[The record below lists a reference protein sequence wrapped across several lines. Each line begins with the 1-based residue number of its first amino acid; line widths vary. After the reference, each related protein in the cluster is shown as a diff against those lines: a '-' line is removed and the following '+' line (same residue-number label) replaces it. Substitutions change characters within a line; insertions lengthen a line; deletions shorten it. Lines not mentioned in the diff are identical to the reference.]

1 MHRKKLHAMF
11 GLKWNPFTPDQPTE
25 AFCVTPRIE
34 SFCGRVDAMIHD
46 GGFALV
52 TGEVGNGKSVVLRIL
67 AARLADLPE
76 VCVGTI
82 TRPQSGIAD
91 FYRELGDLFG
101 VALKPHNRWAGFKA
115 LRERWHAH
123 AEASRLRPVLL
134 VDEAQEMNPPVLNEL
149 RFLASGQFDAESY
162 LTVVLAGDVRL
173 PDRFRHP
180 DLVPL
185 GSRIR
190 TRLVLDYATRD
201 DLEHVLVNALKKAGA
216 PELIAKPVREAL
228 VEHAG
233 GNYRVM
239 MTAAGELLLAAA
251 EKGCAEIDEKLY
263 FEVFETRAAARAT
276 TRTRSR
282 T

>member
-1 MHRKKLHAMF
+1 MHRKKLHALF
-11 GLKWNPFTPDQPTE
+11 GLKWNPFTPDQPTD
-25 AFCVTPRIE
+25 AFWVTPPIE
-34 SFCGRVDAMIHD
+34 SFCARVDAMIHD

-52 TGEVGNGKSVVLRIL
+52 TGEVGTGKSVVLRVL
-67 AARLADLPE
+67 AARLGELPE
-76 VCVGTI
+76 VCVGTL
-82 TRPQSGIAD
+82 TRPQSGLAD

-101 VALKPHNRWAGFKA
+101 VELRPHNRWAGFKA

-134 VDEAQEMNPPVLNEL
+134 VDEAQEMTPPVLSEL
-149 RFLASGQFDAESY
+149 RFLASAPFDAESY

-173 PDRFRHP
+173 PEKFRHP
-180 DLVPL
+180 DLLPL

-190 TRLVLDYATRD
+190 TRLVLDYASRE
-201 DLEHVLVNALKKAGA
+201 DLEHVLDNALKNAGA
-216 PELIAKPVREAL
+216 PELMAESVRAAL

-251 EKGCAEIDEKLY
+251 EQGCSEIDDKLY
-263 FEVFETRAAARAT
+263 VQLFDKRST
-276 TRTRSR
+276 TRHRRR

>member
-1 MHRKKLHAMF
+1 MHRKKLHALF
-11 GLKWNPFTPDQPTE
+11 GLKWNPFTPDQPTD
-25 AFCVTPRIE
+25 AFWVTPPIE
-34 SFCGRVDAMIHD
+34 SFCARVDAMIHD

-52 TGEVGNGKSVVLRIL
+52 TGEVGTGKSVVLRVL
-67 AARLADLPE
+67 AARLGELPE
-76 VCVGTI
+76 VCVGTL
-82 TRPQSGIAD
+82 TRPQSGLAD

-101 VALKPHNRWAGFKA
+101 VELRPHNRWAGFKA

-134 VDEAQEMNPPVLNEL
+134 VDEAQEMTPPVLNEL
-149 RFLASGQFDAESY
+149 RFLASAPFDAESY

-173 PDRFRHP
+173 PEKFRHP
-180 DLVPL
+180 DLLPL

-190 TRLVLDYATRD
+190 TRLVLDYASRE
-201 DLEHVLVNALKKAGA
+201 DLEHVLDNALKNAGA
-216 PELIAKPVREAL
+216 PELMAESVRAAL

-251 EKGCAEIDEKLY
+251 EQGCSEIDDKLY
-263 FEVFETRAAARAT
+263 VQLFDKRST
-276 TRTRSR
+276 TRHRRR

>member
-1 MHRKKLHAMF
+1 MHRKKLHALF

-25 AFCVTPRIE
+25 ALCVTPPIE

-52 TGEVGNGKSVVLRIL
+52 TGEAGNGKSVVLRIL

-76 VCVGTI
+76 VSVGSI
-82 TRPQSGIAD
+82 TRPQSGLAD
-91 FYRELGDLFG
+91 FYRELGDMFG
-101 VALKPHNRWAGFKA
+101 VELRPHNRWAGFKA
-115 LRERWHAH
+115 LRERWKAH

-134 VDEAQEMNPPVLNEL
+134 VDEAQEMTPPVLNEL
-149 RFLASGQFDAESY
+149 RFLAAGQFDAEAY
-162 LTVVLAGDVRL
+162 LTVVLAGDSRL

-180 DLVPL
+180 DLIPL

-190 TRLVLDYATRD
+190 TRLVLDYAARD
-201 DLEHVLVNALKKAGA
+201 DLERVLANALKKAGA
-216 PELIAKPVREAL
+216 ADLIAKPVRDAL
-228 VEHAG
+228 VEHAA

-251 EKGCAEIDEKLY
+251 EREVAEIDEKLY
-263 FEVFETRAAARAT
+263 FEVFETRTTRRSAA
-276 TRTRSR
+276 RTRSR

>member
-1 MHRKKLHAMF
+1 MHRKKLHALF
-11 GLKWNPFTPDQPTE
+11 GLKWNPFTPDQPTD
-25 AFCVTPRIE
+25 AFWVTPPIE
-34 SFCGRVDAMIHD
+34 SFCARVDAMIHD

-52 TGEVGNGKSVVLRIL
+52 TGEVGTGKSVVLRVL
-67 AARLADLPE
+67 AARLGELPE
-76 VCVGTI
+76 VCVGTL
-82 TRPQSGIAD
+82 TRPQSGLAD

-101 VALKPHNRWAGFKA
+101 VELRPHNRWAGFKA

-134 VDEAQEMNPPVLNEL
+134 VDEAQEMTPPVLNEL
-149 RFLASGQFDAESY
+149 RFLASAPFDAESY

-173 PDRFRHP
+173 PEKFRHP
-180 DLVPL
+180 DLLPL

-190 TRLVLDYATRD
+190 TRLVLDYASRE
-201 DLEHVLVNALKKAGA
+201 DLEHVLDNALKNAGA
-216 PELIAKPVREAL
+216 PELMAKSVRAAL

-251 EKGCAEIDEKLY
+251 EQGCSEIDDKLY
-263 FEVFETRAAARAT
+263 VQLFDKRST
-276 TRTRSR
+276 TRHRRR